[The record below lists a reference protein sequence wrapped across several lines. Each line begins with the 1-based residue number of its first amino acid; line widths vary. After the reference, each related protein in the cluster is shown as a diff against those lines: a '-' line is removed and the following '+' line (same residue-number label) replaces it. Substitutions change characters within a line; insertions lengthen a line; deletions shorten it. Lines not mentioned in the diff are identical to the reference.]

1 MEQNSHAFDDFS
13 NIDYDNLLDYFASLS
28 GEEYLIITGLLA
40 LIIARSVGTT
50 SRQNSLGNFF
60 IQLGQSIIT
69 ITGQDITRHPSSPS
83 AESFEDLKREIEQIK
98 RRLDNL

>member
-1 MEQNSHAFDDFS
+1 MDQNNHSFDEFKD
-13 NIDYDNLLDYFASLS
+13 IDYDSLLDYFASLS

-40 LIIARSVGTT
+40 LIIARSVSTT

-69 ITGQDITRHPSSPS
+69 ITAQDITRSPSSS
-83 AESFEDLKREIEQIK
+83 LRLNEIKSEIEEIK
-98 RRLDNL
+98 RRLNM

>member
-1 MEQNSHAFDDFS
+1 MQQNNQSFNDFQDFDY
-13 NIDYDNLLDYFASLS
+13 NGLLDYFATLS

-40 LIIARSVGTT
+40 LMIARSVNTT

-83 AESFEDLKREIEQIK
+83 AETFKKLQEEIEEIK

>member
-1 MEQNSHAFDDFS
+1 MDQNNHSFDEFKD
-13 NIDYDNLLDYFASLS
+13 IDYDSLLDYFASLS

-40 LIIARSVGTT
+40 LIIARSVSTN

-69 ITGQDITRHPSSPS
+69 ITAQDITRSPSSS
-83 AESFEDLKREIEQIK
+83 LRLNELKSEIEEIK
-98 RRLDNL
+98 RRLNM